1 MLLLGGKI
9 PCTKGRGIQIEC
21 SAKFPQNEGES
32 ALKIKANIYA
42 GNRMSERADRDSVYI
57 EIFI

>member
-42 GNRMSERADRDSVYI
+42 GNRMGERADRD
-57 EIFI
+57 